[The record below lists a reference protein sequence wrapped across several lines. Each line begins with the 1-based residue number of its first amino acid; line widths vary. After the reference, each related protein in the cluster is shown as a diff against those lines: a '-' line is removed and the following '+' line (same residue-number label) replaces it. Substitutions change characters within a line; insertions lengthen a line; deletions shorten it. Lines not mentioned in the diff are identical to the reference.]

1 MKKEVRIALYIV
13 SIVCVI
19 LLGAAMIYAAH
30 HGGSIRQKDSRQ
42 TAATAGTEAAE
53 DSKDKNGE
61 SDLKT
66 SDKTDGKNDAEAGK
80 DAASE
85 DADKKIGEN
94 TETTDVTEDTTLMFT
109 GDVLFANSFKTNYDA
124 GGIDAVIDNGM
135 KELLVNADIT
145 MVNEEFPFSNRGT
158 QMEDKQYTFR
168 TDPSYAAA
176 LKEMGVDVVTLA
188 NNHILDYGREA
199 LSDTFTTLDGQGILY
214 AGAGDSVERAQEVQ
228 VIEVNGKKYGFLAAS
243 RVLPVAGWNVESAV
257 PGVLSTYDETRFV
270 NAIAEARSQCDVL
283 VVYVHWGLEHQEKPE
298 AYQRTLAQKYIEA
311 GADVVFGAHSHCLQ
325 GIEYIDGKPVF
336 YSLGNFVFG
345 SSIERTMAVEMV
357 VDKDGAIS
365 YKLVGAKAE
374 NGNTRQMNELEQQQ
388 LNDYINSI
396 SFGVTVQ
403 DDGTVTP
410 Q

>member
-1 MKKEVRIALYIV
+1 
-13 SIVCVI
+13 
-19 LLGAAMIYAAH
+19 MIYAAH

-85 DADKKIGEN
+85 DADKN
-94 TETTDVTEDTTLMFT
+94 TEKNEETTDVTEDT

-176 LKEMGVDVVTLA
+176 LKEMGVD
-188 NNHILDYGREA
+188 
-199 LSDTFTTLDGQGILY
+199 
-214 AGAGDSVERAQEVQ
+214 
-228 VIEVNGKKYGFLAAS
+228 K
-243 RVLPVAGWNVESAV
+243 
-257 PGVLSTYDETRFV
+257 
-270 NAIAEARSQCDVL
+270 
-283 VVYVHWGLEHQEKPE
+283 
-298 AYQRTLAQKYIEA
+298 
-311 GADVVFGAHSHCLQ
+311 
-325 GIEYIDGKPVF
+325 
-336 YSLGNFVFG
+336 
-345 SSIERTMAVEMV
+345 
-357 VDKDGAIS
+357 
-365 YKLVGAKAE
+365 
-374 NGNTRQMNELEQQQ
+374 
-388 LNDYINSI
+388 
-396 SFGVTVQ
+396 
-403 DDGTVTP
+403 
-410 Q
+410 

>member
-85 DADKKIGEN
+85 DADKKIGKN

-145 MVNEEFPFSNRGT
+145 M
-158 QMEDKQYTFR
+158 
-168 TDPSYAAA
+168 
-176 LKEMGVDVVTLA
+176 A
-188 NNHILDYGREA
+188 N
-199 LSDTFTTLDGQGILY
+199 
-214 AGAGDSVERAQEVQ
+214 
-228 VIEVNGKKYGFLAAS
+228 K
-243 RVLPVAGWNVESAV
+243 
-257 PGVLSTYDETRFV
+257 
-270 NAIAEARSQCDVL
+270 
-283 VVYVHWGLEHQEKPE
+283 
-298 AYQRTLAQKYIEA
+298 
-311 GADVVFGAHSHCLQ
+311 
-325 GIEYIDGKPVF
+325 
-336 YSLGNFVFG
+336 
-345 SSIERTMAVEMV
+345 
-357 VDKDGAIS
+357 
-365 YKLVGAKAE
+365 
-374 NGNTRQMNELEQQQ
+374 
-388 LNDYINSI
+388 
-396 SFGVTVQ
+396 
-403 DDGTVTP
+403 
-410 Q
+410 

>member
-85 DADKKIGEN
+85 DADKKIGKN
-94 TETTDVTEDTTLMFT
+94 TEITDVTEDTTLMFT

-135 KELLVNADIT
+135 KELLVNAD
-145 MVNEEFPFSNRGT
+145 
-158 QMEDKQYTFR
+158 
-168 TDPSYAAA
+168 
-176 LKEMGVDVVTLA
+176 
-188 NNHILDYGREA
+188 
-199 LSDTFTTLDGQGILY
+199 LY

-374 NGNTRQMNELEQQQ
+374 NGKTRQMNELEQQQ

>member
-61 SDLKT
+61 YDLKI

-85 DADKKIGEN
+85 DADKKIGKN

-214 AGAGDSVERAQEVQ
+214 AGAGDSVERAQE
-228 VIEVNGKKYGFLAAS
+228 
-243 RVLPVAGWNVESAV
+243 GWNVESAV

-374 NGNTRQMNELEQQQ
+374 NGKTRQMNELEQQQ

>member
-1 MKKEVRIALYIV
+1 
-13 SIVCVI
+13 
-19 LLGAAMIYAAH
+19 
-30 HGGSIRQKDSRQ
+30 
-42 TAATAGTEAAE
+42 
-53 DSKDKNGE
+53 
-61 SDLKT
+61 
-66 SDKTDGKNDAEAGK
+66 
-80 DAASE
+80 
-85 DADKKIGEN
+85 
-94 TETTDVTEDTTLMFT
+94 MFT

-357 VDKDGAIS
+357 VDKDGTIS

-374 NGNTRQMNELEQQQ
+374 NGKTRQMNELEQQQ